1 MKDRGRWGG
10 ADKKLVE
17 FEVIGVSGGQRI
29 LVGEGRVC
37 GMWKEKN
44 LLTWL
49 GTSGWSRGS
58 VSGAERFPWSP
69 KQLFV
74 CPGTWG
80 PQEVAGNLSVTQKV

>member
-1 MKDRGRWGG
+1 ME
-10 ADKKLVE
+10 L
-17 FEVIGVSGGQRI
+17 EVIGVSGEQRS

-37 GMWKEKN
+37 GMWKEKEN

-74 CPGTWG
+74 CPGTGG
-80 PQEVAGNLSVTQKV
+80 PQEVAVNLSITQKV